1 MGLGLG
7 EEAMWLAWIGAAAV
21 LIYVLMAAGL
31 FLFQRRILYLPDRA
45 RPDLARAG
53 VAGAMETT
61 VSTQD
66 GLTLLAWYLPPA
78 APDGFV
84 VLYLHGNAG
93 HLGHRACRFAPF
105 AALGWGVLM
114 PEYRGFGGNPG
125 SPSEAGLNL
134 DAQAGLAAL
143 RAKGVPLSRILF
155 WGESL
160 GSGVAAQLAT
170 AHTPGAVLLEAPY
183 TSIVAMARL
192 HYPFVPVGTLL
203 LDRFDSLTAV
213 PKIRAPVLIMH
224 GARDA
229 IIPPRM
235 GKALFD
241 AATGPKEFWL
251 APLGGHADLTEAGA
265 VEAAAAFVQRTVSAS
280 FEPRTGSAAF
290 EPRTDS
296 AAFEPR
302 TVSAPFEP
310 PTVTAAPASH

>member
-1 MGLGLG
+1 MGRGLG
-7 EEAMWLAWIGAAAV
+7 EEAMWLAWIGAGAV
-21 LIYVLMAAGL
+21 SIYVLMLAGL

-53 VAGAMETT
+53 VAGAMRVAGVVETP

-105 AALGWGVLM
+105 AVLGWGVLM

-125 SPSEAGLNL
+125 RPSEAGLNL

-143 RAKGVPLSRILF
+143 RAMGVPLSRILF

-170 AHTPGAVLLEAPY
+170 AHTPAAVLLEAPY
-183 TSIVAMARL
+183 TSIAAMARL
-192 HYPFVPVGTLL
+192 HYPFVPVGALL
-203 LDRFDSLTAV
+203 LHRFDSLTAV

-251 APLGGHADLTEAGA
+251 APAGGHADLTDAGA
-265 VEAAAAFVQRTVSAS
+265 VEAAAAFVRRMVS
-280 FEPRTGSAAF
+280 
-290 EPRTDS
+290 
-296 AAFEPR
+296 
-302 TVSAPFEP
+302 
-310 PTVTAAPASH
+310 AAPASP